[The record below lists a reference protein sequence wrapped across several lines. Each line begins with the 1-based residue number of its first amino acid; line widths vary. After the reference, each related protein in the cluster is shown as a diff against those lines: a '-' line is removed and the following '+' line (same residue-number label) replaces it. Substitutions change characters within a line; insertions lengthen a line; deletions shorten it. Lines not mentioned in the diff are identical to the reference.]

1 MDPFS
6 YLSFLTSI
14 VLALGV
20 THQLTGLGKL
30 LQHRGRI
37 TLDWVH
43 ILWMLNVFLFLLL
56 DWWILYRWSSQT
68 EWTFFL
74 FIFVLLTPIVAF
86 LLTVLLI
93 PEKIEDGLNLKSY
106 FDQNRRSFFILGSL
120 LPALD
125 ALDTYLKGWQ
135 HFLDQGLIYPI
146 TLSILLILMVIAAST
161 SRRRYHAF
169 FACFFFVYILVF
181 IAINLR
187 VLS

>member
-20 THQLTGLGKL
+20 THLLTGVGKL

-37 TLDWVH
+37 TIYWVH

-56 DWWILYRWSSQT
+56 DWWILYRWSSQET
-68 EWTFFL
+68 WTFFL
-74 FIFVLLTPIVAF
+74 FIFVLLTPIVSF

-93 PEKIEDGLNLKSY
+93 PERIEEGLNLMAH
-106 FDQNRRSFFILGSL
+106 FDQNRRAFFILGAL
-120 LPALD
+120 LPPLD

-135 HFLDQGLIYPI
+135 HFLNQGPIYPI
-146 TLSILLILMVIAAST
+146 TIGLLFVLMVIAAIT
-161 SRRRYHAF
+161 TNHRFHAF
-169 FACFFFVYILVF
+169 FACFFFVYILIF
-181 IAINLR
+181 IMINLR